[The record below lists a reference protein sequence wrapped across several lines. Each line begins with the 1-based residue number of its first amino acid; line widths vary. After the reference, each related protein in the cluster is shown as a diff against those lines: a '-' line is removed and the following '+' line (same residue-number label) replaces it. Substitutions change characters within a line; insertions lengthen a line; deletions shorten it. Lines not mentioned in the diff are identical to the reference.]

1 MIDGPSD
8 SGDDPAED
16 AADEDLDHLGS
27 AEAVP
32 RSDADHLVQLDSL
45 GIKAEA
51 AEDMLETEDA
61 SHEST
66 DVGDSDETSPH
77 LKGGPNW
84 FKENLTGSGWGA
96 LLQMPQANPSLEAGV
111 DFQMWARH
119 CFMRACNCHVQ
130 VSEDLCTADIFANS
144 RAATKAKHIL
154 TLSRD
159 ELENNIM
166 QRETFN
172 VPEDFEEE
180 ENPDS
185 LEMIWVTHPSHQSFS
200 HHTVRPSFVDLPS
213 TSYRPTLRSWTF
225 RHQLD
230 PVQVRAVACVEM
242 DESLLLCA
250 PTSAGKTA
258 VATYAVAMALHR
270 HKRAIYTTP
279 IKALSNQ
286 KFLEIG
292 KSFGG
297 QFVGIMTGDTVI
309 ASDAPIVVMTLE
321 ILQSMLYKQARD
333 PNLLDDFE
341 CVVIDE
347 AHFLGDLDRGYAWE
361 EVLILLPPHVKLVL
375 LSATVPNSQTIADW
389 CARVRMK
396 PMHVITSEQR
406 PAPLRYFSLI
416 WFGLYFCFPVFFW
429 SWVQTERNTWVSS
442 FNFGHQFFQPM
453 WCFGETRFHS
463 PMTSWDVVRRISLAP
478 EDPSSVSRVH
488 LRIVSSVGTCEK
500 PFGREEASFIAK
512 RCGVVHKT
520 WSHASLADK
529 VRI

>member
-8 SGDDPAED
+8 SDDDPAED

-51 AEDMLETEDA
+51 AEDMLEMEDA

-96 LLQMPQANPSLEAGV
+96 LLQMPQANPTLEAGV

-200 HHTVRPSFVDLPS
+200 HHTVRPCFVDLPS

-389 CARVRMK
+389 CSRVRMK

-406 PAPLRYFSLI
+406 PAPLRYFS
-416 WFGLYFCFPVFFW
+416 
-429 SWVQTERNTWVSS
+429 
-442 FNFGHQFFQPM
+442 
-453 WCFGETRFHS
+453 
-463 PMTSWDVVRRISLAP
+463 
-478 EDPSSVSRVH
+478 
-488 LRIVSSVGTCEK
+488 
-500 PFGREEASFIAK
+500 FI
-512 RCGVVHKT
+512 
-520 WSHASLADK
+520 
-529 VRI
+529 